1 MTFCFP
7 LYSGYELSDS
17 SVYNQSN
24 CGTKVT
30 SILTLMVNLDL
41 HNKRLACLSY
51 NKTYI
56 EGFDITDLSG
66 LFVVSV
72 PHNEKV
78 SDLQFPVK
86 ALIWIT
92 AVLIIFLFGQQITNF
107 TSSSTGEEGD
117 SDRQRMEALQRHR
130 IRSHIKVRKTLAT
143 AQDNPQARA
152 LTSLV
157 KLKDRLHNIHTQR
170 QLEARVSSVAT
181 QQ

>member
-1 MTFCFP
+1 MINNFNDILLSPCILAT
-7 LYSGYELSDS
+7 LYELSDS

-56 EGFDITDLSG
+56 EGFDITDLSE

-72 PHNEKV
+72 PHNEEE

-86 ALIWIT
+86 ALLWIT
-92 AVLIIFLFGQQITNF
+92 VAMIIFLLAQQITNF
-107 TSSSTGEEGD
+107 TSSMTGGEGD
-117 SDRQRMEALQRHR
+117 YDRQRMETLKRYR
-130 IRSHIKVRKTLAT
+130 MRSQIKVPKTVSKTLKNEK
-143 AQDNPQARA
+143 QKVQFNFR
-152 LTSLV
+152 S
-157 KLKDRLHNIHTQR
+157 
-170 QLEARVSSVAT
+170 
-181 QQ
+181 